1 MAERKCGTCREPGH
15 TRATCPQETEVGAVT
30 ITSVP
35 VLDAFAGP
43 APIYTG
49 SKPGPWFSA
58 AFPGICEKGG
68 EGFEAGDE
76 VRADGEGG
84 YECRDCVTD
93 AEQPPVPTAWERPT
107 AANVKMPESAPAA
120 DLFTAP
126 APVTIV
132 APAERDDDPLTNRYG
147 YLIKDP
153 RTGEYNR
160 HKNGNV
166 KPFTRTSTLVKAA
179 SNQAGITDWQQ
190 RNVVMGAVLRPDLVA
205 QARGLNHEE
214 HKDQLQAIARMLGE
228 AAGSRSGSD
237 AGTMFHTITEHL
249 DAGTA
254 TLAQVPKEY
263 RELARKYKA
272 ALDEAGFRVVPDMI
286 EQAVFLGQYGGI
298 GGQFDRVLFHEPTG
312 TYVMADVK
320 SGKSMDFGWSEI
332 EAQEWVYATAYNEF
346 GTWDHKA
353 KVWHAP
359 KYRVA
364 TDYGLVMHTPVKGPK
379 AGQVSLLRTDLAR
392 GGRHAELCAT
402 VRAADS
408 VRAKPVA
415 WSAPDD
421 WSAVGRPAERD
432 WDREFSDVRS
442 VREAGVL
449 WQEAKV
455 AGVDPME
462 LNHLV
467 QLAQSTLRAA
477 GVSG

>member
-1 MAERKCGTCREPGH
+1 
-15 TRATCPQETEVGAVT
+15 VT

-35 VLDAFAGP
+35 ALDAFAGP

-93 AEQPPVPTAWERPT
+93 AEQPPEPTSWERPT
-107 AANVKMPESAPAA
+107 AANVKMPESSSRPAPDLFTAPAP

-126 APVTIV
+126 APVAIV
-132 APAERDDDPLTNRYG
+132 APAEREDDPLTNRYG

-160 HKNGNV
+160 YKNGNV

-179 SNQAGITDWQQ
+179 SNQKGITDWEQ
-190 RNVVMGAVLRPDLVA
+190 RNVVMGAVLRPDLLT
-205 QARGLNHEE
+205 QARGLNHED

-254 TLAQVPKEY
+254 TLDQVPEEY

-286 EQAVFLGQYGGI
+286 EQVVFLGQYGGI
-298 GGQFDRVLFHEPTG
+298 GGKFDRVLFHEPTG

-332 EAQEWVYATAYNEF
+332 EAQEWTYATAYNEF

-353 KVWHAP
+353 KVWHKP
-359 KYRVA
+359 KVRVA
-364 TDYGLVMHTPVKGPK
+364 TDYGLVMHTPVKGK
-379 AGQVSLLRTDLAR
+379 LAGQVSLLRTDLAR

-408 VRAKPVA
+408 VQAKPVA

-421 WSAVGRPAERD
+421 WSAVGRPTEAPRQITSRSTEVD
-432 WDREFSDVRS
+432 WDREFSRVTHRDQ
-442 VREAGVL
+442 AGKL
-449 WQEAKV
+449 WVEAKES
-455 AGVDPME
+455 GVDPME
-462 LNHLV
+462 LNRLV
-467 QLAQSTLRAA
+467 QLAQSALRVV